1 MRKIKNRSF
10 FRITLDNHKGL
21 KTLRLE
27 ADLRLLLISII
38 LLSRGRYLF
47 HWKLTPLLL
56 QERKSS
62 EKV

>member
-1 MRKIKNRSF
+1 MRKIKNSSF

-38 LLSRGRYLF
+38 LLSRCRYLF
-47 HWKLTPLLL
+47 HLKLTLLLL